1 MAYEELKKKN
11 AKAKGMSETDAV
23 VASMKD
29 DGGEGAEDTGM
40 VSMKITKAETKAK
53 SKSYPMAADSGER
66 YPYGLQ
72 IRLDNDSMKKLGIE
86 LPEVGEEVMVC
97 AKADVTEA
105 SANETSEGGKRLSCT
120 LQITKLQ
127 IKG

>member
-1 MAYEELKKKN
+1 MANAELKKMMN
-11 AKAKGMSETDAV
+11 RARGMSEADS
-23 VASMKD
+23 VADSMKMEK
-29 DGGEGAEDTGM
+29 GEKTKM
-40 VSMKITKAETKAK
+40 VDMKISKAEKKRSQNDIMPA
-53 SKSYPMAADSGER
+53 SLSSGER

-86 LPEVGEEVMVC
+86 LPEVGEEVTVY
-97 AKADVTEA
+97 AKADITEA

-120 LQITKLQ
+120 LQITRLQ